1 MAAEAPR
8 SSTDDERER
17 LKLADALTHVL
28 DECRMV
34 LPGIQALFGFQMIAV
49 FNDGFSRKLS
59 EGEQKL
65 HIAAIVLVVVAIAL
79 LMAPATLHR
88 EAEPKLASDRF
99 LRVAT
104 RMLLAAMVPLAVSI
118 AAEVFIVTDMVWHD
132 FVMAVSVAAA
142 VGVLFVV
149 LWFVYPVIYRR
160 TG

>member
-1 MAAEAPR
+1 MAAAAPR
-8 SSTDDERER
+8 SKTDDERET

-49 FNDGFSRKLS
+49 FNDGFSRKL
-59 EGEQKL
+59 GAFEQRL
-65 HIAAIVLVVVAIAL
+65 HIVAIVLVVVAIAL
-79 LMAPATLHR
+79 LMAPAALHR
-88 EAEPKLASDRF
+88 EAEPKMASDRF

-104 RMLLAAMVPLAVSI
+104 RMLLAAMFPLAVSI

-132 FVMAVSVAAA
+132 PAAAASVAAA
-142 VGVLFVV
+142 VGALFLV

-160 TG
+160 TA